1 MRLISCVVKTASQ
14 NGPRMILA
22 VVGAFVTAVNVVMVY
37 LRYRPPAPVLLSVLL
52 VSSFAACGVDVEPL
66 LQHQHPRG

>member
-1 MRLISCVVKTASQ
+1 MRLISCFVKIASQ

-37 LRYRPPAPVLLSVLL
+37 LRYLSRAPVPLSVLL
-52 VSSFAACGVDVEPL
+52 VSSFAAC
-66 LQHQHPRG
+66 